1 MYGAILGDIIGSP
14 FEFDRG
20 DKTKNFELFSKGC
33 GFTDD
38 SVMTIA
44 VGEALLAVGP
54 EATVKEIEDAVAS
67 NMQNWGKRYPHA
79 GYGGSFRHWLKE
91 KNPKP
96 YGSYGN
102 GSAMRASAA
111 GWLYDSME
119 RTREVARA
127 TANVTHNHPEG
138 IKGAEATASAIYMAR
153 NGSSKEEIKV
163 YIEREFHYNLDRT
176 LDEIRPGY
184 HMDVTCQRTVPEAI
198 IAFLESKDFEDAV
211 RNAVS
216 LGGDTDTLGAI
227 TGSIA
232 EAFYGIPAVLIAE
245 CKSRI
250 DKGLMTDVLDEF
262 DHVLGRSMDTY
273 SDEMDEIQANQMIEA
288 AIDQYYIQQDKF
300 ESKTFKQLIGGST
313 ASNACS
319 MQGDKNGMLLFME
332 VMVTRMQQAGEVVVP
347 YITENPFMS
356 EEQIS
361 KVKAGDT
368 ISLDHDVRLKIETVK
383 DADEKEWIGV
393 FTSSEEMHKGSAGN
407 VQMNQSI
414 ESILRLAFNW
424 EQVNGIVINPFGK
437 YIQMTKKMIEL
448 LINGYEHY
456 ENERKIKDDENN

>member
-20 DKTKNFELFSKGC
+20 DKTKNFDLFSEGC

-54 EATVKEIEDAVAS
+54 EAAVKKIEDAVAS
-67 NMQNWGKRYPHA
+67 NMQDWGKRYPHA
-79 GYGGSFRHWLKE
+79 GYGGCFRHWLKE
-91 KNPKP
+91 NNPKP

-102 GSAMRASAA
+102 GSAMRVSAV

-138 IKGAEATASAIYMAR
+138 IKGAESTASAIYMAR
-153 NGSSKEEIKV
+153 NGSSKEEIKA
-163 YIEREFHYNLDRT
+163 YIEREFHYDLSRT
-176 LDEIRPGY
+176 LDNIRTYY
-184 HMDVTCQRTVPEAI
+184 HHVESCQETVPEAI
-198 IAFLESKDFEDAV
+198 IAFLESKDFEDAI

-262 DHVLGRSMDTY
+262 DHIIGLDKLKAVHLNDSLNDLGSHKDRHARIGEGKIGLDALVRVIRHPKLKEIPFILETPND
-273 SDEMDEIQANQMIEA
+273 DEGWTKE
-288 AIDQYYIQQDKF
+288 
-300 ESKTFKQLIGGST
+300 
-313 ASNACS
+313 
-319 MQGDKNGMLLFME
+319 
-332 VMVTRMQQAGEVVVP
+332 
-347 YITENPFMS
+347 
-356 EEQIS
+356 
-361 KVKAGDT
+361 
-368 ISLDHDVRLKIETVK
+368 ISL
-383 DADEKEWIGV
+383 
-393 FTSSEEMHKGSAGN
+393 
-407 VQMNQSI
+407 
-414 ESILRLAFNW
+414 LREAYS
-424 EQVNGIVINPFGK
+424 K
-437 YIQMTKKMIEL
+437 
-448 LINGYEHY
+448 
-456 ENERKIKDDENN
+456 

>member
-1 MYGAILGDIIGSP
+1 MNGSP
-14 FEFDRG
+14 SV
-20 DKTKNFELFSKGC
+20 KVALF
-33 GFTDD
+33 
-38 SVMTIA
+38 IR
-44 VGEALLAVGP
+44 
-54 EATVKEIEDAVAS
+54 
-67 NMQNWGKRYPHA
+67 N
-79 GYGGSFRHWLKE
+79 GGSESPCRWFYVTGIYNWLKE

-102 GSAMRASAA
+102 GSAMRVSAA

-153 NGSSKEEIKV
+153 NGSSKEEIKE
-163 YIEREFHYNLDRT
+163 YIEGEFNYNLDRT
-176 LDEIRPGY
+176 LDEIRPEY
-184 HMDVTCQRTVPEAI
+184 HMDETCQRTVPEAI

-211 RNAVS
+211 LNAVS

-414 ESILRLAFNW
+414 ESILRLALNW

-448 LINGYEHY
+448 LINGYEYY
-456 ENERKIKDDENN
+456 ENERKSKDDENN

>member
-20 DKTKNFELFSKGC
+20 DKTKNFDLFSEGC
-33 GFTDD
+33 DFTDD

-44 VGEALLAVGP
+44 VGEALLVVGS

-67 NMQNWGKRYPHA
+67 NMQDWGKRYPHA

-91 KNPKP
+91 NNPKP

-102 GSAMRASAA
+102 GSAMRVSAA
-111 GWLYDSME
+111 GWLYDSIE

-153 NGSSKEEIKV
+153 NESSKEEIKE

-184 HMDVTCQRTVPEAI
+184 HMDETCQRTVPEAI
-198 IAFLESKDFEDAV
+198 IAFLESQDFEDAI

-232 EAFYGIPAVLIAE
+232 EAFYGISDVLIAE
-245 CKSRI
+245 CRSRL
-250 DKGLMTDVLDEF
+250 DEGLMMDILDEF
-262 DHVLGRSMDTY
+262 DHTLGR
-273 SDEMDEIQANQMIEA
+273 
-288 AIDQYYIQQDKF
+288 
-300 ESKTFKQLIGGST
+300 
-313 ASNACS
+313 
-319 MQGDKNGMLLFME
+319 DKN
-332 VMVTRMQQAGEVVVP
+332 
-347 YITENPFMS
+347 
-356 EEQIS
+356 
-361 KVKAGDT
+361 
-368 ISLDHDVRLKIETVK
+368 
-383 DADEKEWIGV
+383 ADSDDKEDD
-393 FTSSEEMHKGSAGN
+393 
-407 VQMNQSI
+407 
-414 ESILRLAFNW
+414 RAFN
-424 EQVNGIVINPFGK
+424 QRI
-437 YIQMTKKMIEL
+437 
-448 LINGYEHY
+448 
-456 ENERKIKDDENN
+456 

>member
-1 MYGAILGDIIGSP
+1 MSVFSQFLTENEIEIILVFFDKRSFQLSVQIVGDIDSYIDVNYVRESHRKEYPVRSRSGS
-14 FEFDRG
+14 RRR
-20 DKTKNFELFSKGC
+20 EL
-33 GFTDD
+33 
-38 SVMTIA
+38 SV
-44 VGEALLAVGP
+44 
-54 EATVKEIEDAVAS
+54 
-67 NMQNWGKRYPHA
+67 
-79 GYGGSFRHWLKE
+79 
-91 KNPKP
+91 
-96 YGSYGN
+96 
-102 GSAMRASAA
+102 A
-111 GWLYDSME
+111 GWLYDSIE

-138 IKGAEATASAIYMAR
+138 IKG
-153 NGSSKEEIKV
+153 
-163 YIEREFHYNLDRT
+163 
-176 LDEIRPGY
+176 
-184 HMDVTCQRTVPEAI
+184 
-198 IAFLESKDFEDAV
+198 
-211 RNAVS
+211 
-216 LGGDTDTLGAI
+216 
-227 TGSIA
+227 A

-288 AIDQYYIQQDKF
+288 AIDQYYIQQ
-300 ESKTFKQLIGGST
+300 
-313 ASNACS
+313 
-319 MQGDKNGMLLFME
+319 DKNGMLLFME

-414 ESILRLAFNW
+414 ESILRLALNW
-424 EQVNGIVINPFGK
+424 EQVTGIVINPFGK

-456 ENERKIKDDENN
+456 ENTRESKDDENN

>member
-20 DKTKNFELFSKGC
+20 DKTKNFDLFSEGC

-54 EATVKEIEDAVAS
+54 EAVVKEIEDAVAS
-67 NMQNWGKRYPHA
+67 NMQDWGKRYPHA

-91 KNPKP
+91 NNPKP

-102 GSAMRASAA
+102 GSAMRVSAA
-111 GWLYDSME
+111 GWFYDSIE

-153 NGSSKEEIKV
+153 NGSSKEEIKE
-163 YIEREFHYNLDRT
+163 YIEREFHYDLSRT
-176 LDEIRPGY
+176 LDNIRPYY
-184 HMDVTCQRTVPEAI
+184 HHVESCQETVPEAI

-262 DHVLGRSMDTY
+262 DHVLGSRSMDTFSY
-273 SDEMDEIQANQMIEA
+273 
-288 AIDQYYIQQDKF
+288 KF
-300 ESKTFKQLIGGST
+300 KETAPETGEEKETSFCVKEKRIVSYNPSLAQKQKKRL
-313 ASNACS
+313 
-319 MQGDKNGMLLFME
+319 KNG
-332 VMVTRMQQAGEVVVP
+332 
-347 YITENPFMS
+347 S
-356 EEQIS
+356 
-361 KVKAGDT
+361 
-368 ISLDHDVRLKIETVK
+368 
-383 DADEKEWIGV
+383 
-393 FTSSEEMHKGSAGN
+393 
-407 VQMNQSI
+407 
-414 ESILRLAFNW
+414 
-424 EQVNGIVINPFGK
+424 
-437 YIQMTKKMIEL
+437 
-448 LINGYEHY
+448 
-456 ENERKIKDDENN
+456 